1 MKKGR
6 VIEWNENKEILG
18 KIGRGE
24 NEVRERE

>member
-1 MKKGR
+1 

-24 NEVRERE
+24 NEVREREWIGR